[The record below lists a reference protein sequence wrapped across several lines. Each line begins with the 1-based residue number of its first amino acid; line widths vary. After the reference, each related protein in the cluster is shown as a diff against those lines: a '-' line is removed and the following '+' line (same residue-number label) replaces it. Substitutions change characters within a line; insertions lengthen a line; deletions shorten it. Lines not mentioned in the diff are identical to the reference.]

1 MAKKKT
7 ISEFEALTKEG
18 WSVMPSFLE
27 EKSAEAAMAPAA
39 PAPAPEVSA
48 PAAMPSYMPAAPA
61 VAPANRETAAMV
73 MPSQLAELARAAR
86 APAAPITPIAP
97 MGAGA
102 MPATPGAMP
111 AAANPAATVQQMALD
126 RLKSMGTNYA
136 PAQSRVAG
144 MPQRPQY

>member
-7 ISEFEALTKEG
+7 ISEYEALTKEG

-27 EKSAEAAMAPAA
+27 EKSAEAAVAPPA
-39 PAPAPEVSA
+39 APAPEVSA
-48 PAAMPSYMPAAPA
+48 PAAMPSYMPAPPA

-73 MPSQLAELARAAR
+73 MPSQLSELARAAR
-86 APAAPITPIAP
+86 LPATPISP

-111 AAANPAATVQQMALD
+111 TATNPAATVQQMALD

>member
-27 EKSAEAAMAPAA
+27 EKSAEAAMAPA
-39 PAPAPEVSA
+39 APAPEVSA

-102 MPATPGAMP
+102 MPA
-111 AAANPAATVQQMALD
+111 AANPAATVQQMALD

>member
-27 EKSAEAAMAPAA
+27 EKSAEAAVAPPA
-39 PAPAPEVSA
+39 APAPEVSA

-61 VAPANRETAAMV
+61 APVNRETAAMV
-73 MPSQLAELARAAR
+73 MPSQLSELARAAR
-86 APAAPITPIAP
+86 LPAAPITPISP
-97 MGAGA
+97 MGA
-102 MPATPGAMP
+102 GAMP